1 MKSLHPKKYGKDQE
15 WKHIGRSNDILLE
28 GKVQSAATI
37 EYAESVHANLS
48 FCGMLHIP
56 HGFVYIPNS
65 TRQLTYSLADL
76 FIIKETSQRTIVV
89 EDCGPV
95 DVTLNVLKLV
105 GNIPYIATA
114 MVQGDSGKTYDSSP
128 KEENQ
133 IHLSYTDYVQVDT
146 VLKLSVASLPEYSI
160 QEDIVKISDFQVTP
174 VQDHGSNLLRFTG
187 TFSFQNIPQ

>member
-1 MKSLHPKKYGKDQE
+1 MHPKKYGKDQE
-15 WKHIGRSNDILLE
+15 WKHIGSSNDILLE
-28 GKVQSAATI
+28 GKAQSAATI

-76 FIIKETSQRTIVV
+76 FVIKETSQRTIVV

-114 MVQGDSGKTYDSSP
+114 MVQGDNGKTYDSSP

-133 IHLSYTDYVQVDT
+133 IHLSYTDYIQVDT

-174 VQDHGSNLLRFTG
+174 VQDQGSNLLRFTG